1 MSTFVSPDQPRP
13 LWKDLLHPAV
23 IVGALGYFVDIYDLT
38 LFMTIRKDSL
48 TSLGLGHLISGA
60 AWYQDLLS
68 WQMAG
73 MLIGGILFGIL
84 GDRMGRLTT
93 LFGSILL
100 YSVANI
106 ANGFVNSFEAYAA
119 WRFIAGLGLAGELGG
134 CIALVSETLSKER
147 RGYGTALVATVGVFG
162 AVVAGFMA
170 DHVADIGRVV
180 GGFFGSPIEGWRMSY
195 FIGGGLGLM
204 LLALRVGVRES
215 GMYNQ
220 ARDHADEGS
229 VARGNFFALFS
240 NRDRFLRY
248 LRCIL
253 IGLPTWFMI
262 GILVQRASTVFAP
275 ANGITGEPIKD
286 NWSVAAFYLGLTF
299 GDLASGVGSQLLR
312 SRKKVVLGFL
322 LFSLICVGFYLF
334 GSNGWSSDAYYRLI
348 FLMGFGMGYWALF
361 VTIAAEQFGTNLRA
375 TVATTV
381 PNFAR
386 GSVVPLTFLFTYLA
400 MPLAQA
406 RVSPPIAG
414 AILGVIC
421 FGAAFLA
428 LWKMEETYGK
438 DLDYQEKQ

>member
-1 MSTFVSPDQPRP
+1 MNQTDYSAPQRTLRQ
-13 LWKDLLHPAV
+13 DLLQPAV

-38 LFMTIRKDSL
+38 LFMTIRKESL
-48 TSLGLGHLISGA
+48 MGLGLGHLISGA

-68 WQMAG
+68 WQMMG

-106 ANGFVNSFEAYAA
+106 ANGFVHSFEAYAT

-162 AVVAGFMA
+162 AVVAGYMA
-170 DHVADIGRVV
+170 EHVGDIGRVV
-180 GGFFGSPIEGWRMSY
+180 GGFFGTPIEGWRMSY
-195 FIGGGLGLM
+195 FIGGTLGLM

-215 GMYNQ
+215 GMYK
-220 ARDHADEGS
+220 HACDYAHEG
-229 VARGNFFALFS
+229 AITRGNFFALFS
-240 NRDRFLRY
+240 GRDRFLRY

-253 IGLPTWFMI
+253 IGLPTWYMI

-275 ANGITGEPIKD
+275 ASGIQGEAIKD

-299 GDLASGVGSQLLR
+299 GDLASGVTSQLLR

-322 LFSLICVGFYLF
+322 LFSLVCVGFYLF
-334 GSNGWSSDAYYRLI
+334 GSSGWSSTAYYRLI

-386 GSVVPLTFLFTYLA
+386 GSLVPLTAFFTFLA
-400 MPLAQA
+400 MPLSAA
-406 RVSPPIAG
+406 RVTPPIAG
-414 AILGVIC
+414 AILGLVC
-421 FGAAFLA
+421 FGAAFVALA
-428 LWKMEETYGK
+428 TMEETFGK
-438 DLDYQEKQ
+438 NLDYQEKK

>member
-1 MSTFVSPDQPRP
+1 MSTPDFPVQPRP
-13 LWKDLLHPAV
+13 LWKDLLQPAV

-73 MLIGGILFGIL
+73 MLLGGILFGIL

-100 YSVANI
+100 YSIANI
-106 ANGFVNSFEAYAA
+106 ANGLVHSFEAYAA

-147 RGYGTALVATVGVFG
+147 RGYGTALVATVGVFC

-180 GGFFGSPIEGWRMSY
+180 GGFFGASVEGWRMSY

-215 GMYNQ
+215 GMYHQ
-220 ARDHADEGS
+220 ARDHAAEGS

-275 ANGITGEPIKD
+275 ANHITGEPIKD

-322 LFSLICVGFYLF
+322 LFSLACVGVNLF
-334 GSNGWSSDAYYRLI
+334 GSDGWSSDAYYRLL

-361 VTIAAEQFGTNLRA
+361 VTISAEQFGTNLRA

-386 GSVVPLTFLFTYLA
+386 GSLVPLTFVFTYLA

-406 RVSPPIAG
+406 RVTPPIAG

-421 FGAAFLA
+421 FGAAFIALA
-428 LWKMEETYGK
+428 TMEETFGK
-438 DLDYQEKQ
+438 DLDYQEKK